1 MQIPGNPP
9 GYSYEEIERILFVNK
24 MRKNKEERPSEDG
37 YVTIKDLGVYETS
50 ILCDDEWVP
59 IAYMESAL
67 PPRGQDQF
75 DLTPEM
81 EIAKRV
87 EEIGADLDA
96 YGRFTSDDFWSAYQ
110 QALKDDTRIRYR
122 LMSDAEVEEVFGR
135 PLKWGFA
142 GDSPQE

>member
-1 MQIPGNPP
+1 MQIPDNPP
-9 GYSYEEIERILFVNK
+9 GYSYEEVEQILFENK
-24 MRKNKEERPSEDG
+24 MRKNKQERLSENG

-59 IAYMESAL
+59 IAWMESAL

-75 DLTPEM
+75 DLTPSI

-87 EEIGADLDA
+87 VEIGEDREVYCRA
-96 YGRFTSDDFWSAYQ
+96 TSDDLWCAYQ

-122 LMSDAEVEEVFGR
+122 LLGDAEVKELFG
-135 PLKWGFA
+135 L
-142 GDSPQE
+142 

>member
-1 MQIPGNPP
+1 MQIPDKLP
-9 GYSYEEIERILFVNK
+9 GYSYELVEQILFQNK
-24 MRKNKEERPSEDG
+24 MRENRKERASG

-75 DLTPEM
+75 DLTPSM

-87 EEIGADLDA
+87 VEIWEDGEVYCRA
-96 YGRFTSDDFWSAYQ
+96 TSDDLWSAYQ

-122 LMSDAEVEEVFGR
+122 LLGDAEVKELFG
-135 PLKWGFA
+135 L
-142 GDSPQE
+142 

>member
-1 MQIPGNPP
+1 MQIPDNPP
-9 GYSYEEIERILFVNK
+9 GYSYEEVEQILFVNK
-24 MRKNKEERPSEDG
+24 MRKNKEERPSENG
-37 YVTIKDLGVYETS
+37 YVAMKDLGVYATS

-75 DLTPEM
+75 DLTPSM

-87 EEIGADLDA
+87 VEIGEDREVYCRA
-96 YGRFTSDDFWSAYQ
+96 TSDDLWSAYQ

-122 LMSDAEVEEVFGR
+122 LLGDAEVKELFG
-135 PLKWGFA
+135 L
-142 GDSPQE
+142 

>member
-1 MQIPGNPP
+1 MQIPDNPP
-9 GYSYEEIERILFVNK
+9 GYSYEEVEQILFVNK
-24 MRKNKEERPSEDG
+24 MRKNKEERPSENG

-75 DLTPEM
+75 DLTPSM

-87 EEIGADLDA
+87 VEIGEDREVYCRA
-96 YGRFTSDDFWSAYQ
+96 TSDDLWSAYQ

-122 LMSDAEVEEVFGR
+122 LLGDAEVKELFG
-135 PLKWGFA
+135 L
-142 GDSPQE
+142 

>member
-1 MQIPGNPP
+1 MQIPDNPP
-9 GYSYEEIERILFVNK
+9 GYSYEEVEQILFVNK
-24 MRKNKEERPSEDG
+24 MRKNKEERPSENG

-67 PPRGQDQF
+67 PPRGQDQL
-75 DLTPEM
+75 DLTPSM

-87 EEIGADLDA
+87 VEIGEDREVYCRA
-96 YGRFTSDDFWSAYQ
+96 TSDDLWSAYQ

-122 LMSDAEVEEVFGR
+122 LLGDAEVKELFG
-135 PLKWGFA
+135 L
-142 GDSPQE
+142 

>member
-1 MQIPGNPP
+1 MQIPDNPP
-9 GYSYEEIERILFVNK
+9 GYSYEEVEQILFVNK

-67 PPRGQDQF
+67 PPRWQDQF
-75 DLTPEM
+75 DLTPSM

-87 EEIGADLDA
+87 VEIGEDREVYCRVTSNDL
-96 YGRFTSDDFWSAYQ
+96 WSAYQ

-122 LMSDAEVEEVFGR
+122 LLGDAEVKELFG
-135 PLKWGFA
+135 L
-142 GDSPQE
+142 

>member
-1 MQIPGNPP
+1 MQIPDNPP
-9 GYSYEEIERILFVNK
+9 GYSYEEVERILFLNK
-24 MRKNKEERPSEDG
+24 MRKNKEERPSENG

-75 DLTPEM
+75 DLTPSI

-87 EEIGADLDA
+87 VEIGEDREVYCRA
-96 YGRFTSDDFWSAYQ
+96 TSDDLWSAYQ

-122 LMSDAEVEEVFGR
+122 LLGDAEVKELFG
-135 PLKWGFA
+135 L
-142 GDSPQE
+142 

>member
-1 MQIPGNPP
+1 MHIQGRLP
-9 GYSYEEIERILFVNK
+9 GYSYELVEQILFQNNIK
-24 MRKNKEERPSEDG
+24 KNRKERPSG
-37 YVTIKDLGVYETS
+37 CVTIKDLGVYEAS

-81 EIAKRV
+81 EIAKGV

-96 YGRFTSDDFWSAYQ
+96 YCRFTSDDFWSAYQ
-110 QALKDDTRIRYR
+110 QALRFLI
-122 LMSDAEVEEVFGR
+122 E
-135 PLKWGFA
+135 
-142 GDSPQE
+142 GDELVVAKLDRWLGPRSKSSIDITLFRNRVSV

>member
-1 MQIPGNPP
+1 MQISDNPP

-24 MRKNKEERPSEDG
+24 MRKNKEERPAEDG

-75 DLTPEM
+75 DLTPSM

-87 EEIGADLDA
+87 VEIWEDGEVYCRA
-96 YGRFTSDDFWSAYQ
+96 TSDDLWSAYQ

-122 LMSDAEVEEVFGR
+122 LLGDAEVKELFG
-135 PLKWGFA
+135 L
-142 GDSPQE
+142 